1 MLIQVETGNPAR
13 KTVERV
19 RAACAAEGFGVLGEI
34 DLRAKLHEKGHPIGR
49 DCVVLEVCRPDVA
62 QQVLERAPEV
72 SSLLPCRISVYEVEP
87 GRTLVS
93 TARPRDLL
101 TAAGVADG
109 AGVADAADQVEEA
122 LRRILAASA

>member
-1 MLIQVETGNPAR
+1 MLIQVESGDPAQT
-13 KTVERV
+13 TVERV

-49 DCVVLEVCRPDVA
+49 SCVVLEVCRPDVA

-87 GRTLVS
+87 GRTLVA

-101 TAAGVADG
+101 VAAGVGEAAGVAE
-109 AGVADAADQVEEA
+109 AADEVEAA
-122 LRRILAASA
+122 LRRILDASA